1 MKNPRFSNDS
11 YWESFEN
18 KMIKLMDNCKCC
30 STESIIEYLKSRVS
44 YDLWELFCWLSLN
57 YSFSNEELCQLPS
70 YRLGNKYTLPLTI
83 FFKNKKIKYHGR

>member
-1 MKNPRFSNDS
+1 MKRLVRNSKNPNI
-11 YWESFEN
+11 EN
-18 KMIKLMDNCKCC
+18 
-30 STESIIEYLKSRVS
+30 IIEYLKSRVS

-57 YSFSNEELCQLPS
+57 FSFSNEELCQLPS